1 MNGRGLGCVAGLA
14 LGAAIA
20 ASCGGDAR
28 NSATTAQASATA
40 QSSATATAFPTGRKG
55 SSTTIVATDTP
66 AIETSATAGVL
77 PYIPP
82 TGTGTVAP
90 AATGTSPP
98 ATFARHALTPIAFS
112 PGEGLTAS
120 DLAARGMGGNVK
132 GTFRGERVIIPKIGV
147 DAPMTYH
154 KVGLDGVMPQTD
166 GPDDIAFYDFSDW
179 SSPLGGFPG
188 IGGNVVTVGLL
199 DFAGRGPAVLFEL
212 RQLVA
217 GDLVQVRLQDGTLIT
232 YAIEF
237 NKVAPF
243 ASLDFDAL
251 FGTTADESITLYTG
265 APPFAGGSY
274 QNRRVAWGR
283 RVE

>member
-1 MNGRGLGCVAGLA
+1 MGLA
-14 LGAAIA
+14 AVAAMA
-20 ASCGGDAR
+20 ASCSGDAR
-28 NSATTAQASATA
+28 SSATTAMASARATV
-40 QSSATATAFPTGRKG
+40 QATATAFPTGRS

-66 AIETSATAGVL
+66 VSEASPTVELTPYLAPRGKGPVTPLATAT
-77 PYIPP
+77 P
-82 TGTGTVAP
+82 TSS
-90 AATGTSPP
+90 AAFVP
-98 ATFARHALTPIAFS
+98 HALTPIAFS
-112 PGEGLTAS
+112 PGEGLTAA
-120 DLAARGMGGNVK
+120 DLSARGMGENVK
-132 GTFRGERVIIPKIGV
+132 GTFRGERVLIPKIGV

-179 SSPLGGFPG
+179 YSPLGGFPG

-199 DFAGRGPAVLFEL
+199 DFAGRGPAVLFDL
-212 RQLVA
+212 RKLVA
-217 GDLVQVRLQDGTLIT
+217 GDLVRVRLQDGTLIT

-243 ASLDFDAL
+243 DSLDFDAL
-251 FGTTADESITLYTG
+251 FGTTAEESITLYTG

-274 QNRRVAWGR
+274 QNRRIAWGR